1 MSDRGVD
8 VTILQ
13 TSLAQS
19 QKHNALLEAQIAK
32 ISIDSQQAIPTRP
45 DTDARVPR
53 LEGMVDVLKLFPS
66 FLLAAVALSFTV
78 IVALLGFVIAQVVSV
93 ERRIDATNGRLAD
106 EFRTMRAEMAAQ
118 TSAIANSITATRQVQ
133 PQILV
138 VPMPEAP
145 PKPQQ

>member
-1 MSDRGVD
+1 MSDRPVD
-8 VTILQ
+8 LTLLQ

-19 QKHNALLEAQIAK
+19 QKHNALLEEQIAK
-32 ISIDSQQAIPTRP
+32 ATSDSQQSTADKIAADVRIPK
-45 DTDARVPR
+45 

-93 ERRIDATNGRLAD
+93 ERRVDSTNGRLAE

>member
-1 MSDRGVD
+1 MSDRDVD
-8 VTILQ
+8 LTLLQ
-13 TSLAQS
+13 NLLVQG
-19 QKHNALLEAQIAK
+19 QKYSALLETQLEKAASGSRLAGPEK
-32 ISIDSQQAIPTRP
+32 P
-45 DTDARVPR
+45 DKDARIPR
-53 LEGMVDVLKLFPS
+53 LEGIVDVLKLFPS

-93 ERRIDATNGRLAD
+93 ERRVDATNGRLAE

-138 VPMPEAP
+138 VPMPETS